1 MNAELHSPSSAV
13 TVTPTKFDELLPQ
26 TSTTSSSEAT
36 PNPMN
41 RMIEAR
47 DR

>member
-13 TVTPTKFDELLPQ
+13 TVTPTKFEELLPQ
-26 TSTTSSSEAT
+26 TSTSASEAT